1 MAVNTWLLGTIW
13 RSSEQCL
20 PTLLTFL
27 VAGETCL
34 AGHCLISGTVTT
46 VRTSVWKYGVRQTV
60 TTNSVQL
67 PSELSSRTILLLGSI
82 REEVRRYWVV
92 SRSSVLKVSW
102 QTVKF
107 SEGSFW
113 EWLLWFWFYRT
124 EPEQFFRLL
133 LFGFVEVVTQRAN
146 GVCGISSRAQSLVG
160 WI

>member
-1 MAVNTWLLGTIW
+1 MVVGHYLKELWAVPAYPAYLPSGRGDVLGRALTHL
-13 RSSEQCL
+13 SNSEYHHL
-20 PTLLTFL
+20 
-27 VAGETCL
+27 EI
-34 AGHCLISGTVTT
+34 H
-46 VRTSVWKYGVRQTV
+46 GVRQTV